1 MDFSAAGDLSIFNPE
16 NKEGIN
22 HTTTAL
28 RIGKKEG
35 KEQTSYYLQVHWE
48 WPVALS
54 LLSGLEVLKAA
65 KIGD

>member
-35 KEQTSYYLQVHWE
+35 KEQTSYYLQVH
-48 WPVALS
+48 
-54 LLSGLEVLKAA
+54 
-65 KIGD
+65 